1 MIVKIRR
8 SVKAM
13 LVRFS
18 VENYRSFKDRQ
29 VFSMVAGKHT
39 RHKEQII
46 TIDGK
51 RLLKAGVIFG
61 ANAAGKSNL
70 IKAINFGKNIA
81 LNKISIGET
90 INRYFRVDSEYIR
103 KPGVFQYDFLI
114 NGHFYSYG
122 FAISYLEAKFI
133 SEWLY
138 LIDGNKEFNVFERNY
153 GEKISTDI
161 KFLNTENRQRFE
173 IYAED
178 VSDTKSFLSEIVNH
192 RLEELQEFKPFFDTK
207 LWLDSLIIIF
217 PRTRLKNFRQFLMND
232 SLESMGKLLNYFDT
246 GIDSVAGNE
255 KSVDETLG
263 FLSEDIRNAVI
274 NDVREA
280 FIKNENSERYFSVEI
295 TIAGRRFSFSKNENG
310 DITAAQLMMNHGN
323 LNDLFELTDESDGT
337 RRLFDLIPLYKK
349 GKQNQIILVD
359 EIDRSFHSKLTIE
372 FIQRFF
378 ERTEGSKTQLIVTLH
393 DSNVMNLNLL
403 RQDEIWFVERRENHS
418 SEIYSLNKFK
428 ERFDRSVAK
437 DYLLGRYG
445 AIPNFGIDPW
455 EEEDE

>member
-1 MIVKIRR
+1 
-8 SVKAM
+8 M

-103 KPGVFQYDFLI
+103 KPGVFQYDFWI

-280 FIKNENSERYFSVEI
+280 FIKNENSERNFSVEI

-403 RQDEIWFVERRENHS
+403 RQDEIWFVERKENHS